1 MYFCYHCK
9 EPICFSDEYISK
21 TGKSIPLDSRTKRP
35 HSCTRS
41 VLTHASTHTPTH
53 PPIYAPPKRSVAY
66 TPFTNDRI
74 PTQKIKH
81 FKGTEEE
88 FQKKWK

>member
-21 TGKSIPLDSRTKRP
+21 TGKSIPLDFVTRKP
-35 HSCTRS
+35 HNCERFVS
-41 VLTHASTHTPTH
+41 THASTHASTH
-53 PPIYAPPKRSVAY
+53 DPPKTKRIVAY
-66 TPFTNDRI
+66 TPFANDRI

-81 FKGTEEE
+81 FRGTQEE
-88 FQKKWK
+88 FQEKWK

>member
-9 EPICFSDEYISK
+9 EPICFSNEYISK
-21 TGKSIPLDSRTKRP
+21 AGKSIPLNFVTKRP
-35 HSCTRS
+35 HNCTRAVS
-41 VLTHASTHTPTH
+41 THASTH
-53 PPIYAPPKRSVAY
+53 ALPKTKRIVAN
-66 TPFTNDRI
+66 TLFTSDRI

-88 FQKKWK
+88 FREKWK

>member
-21 TGKSIPLDSRTKRP
+21 TGKSIPLNYRTKRP
-35 HSCTRS
+35 HNCIRS
-41 VLTHASTHTPTH
+41 VSTYASIHNSIHAPS
-53 PPIYAPPKRSVAY
+53 KRIIAY
-66 TPFTNDRI
+66 SSFTNDRI

-81 FKGTEEE
+81 FKGTQEE
-88 FQKKWK
+88 FQEKWK

>member
-21 TGKSIPLDSRTKRP
+21 TGKSIPLNYSTKRP
-35 HSCTRS
+35 HNCTRAVS
-41 VLTHASTHTPTH
+41 THASTRAPSKRIVAHT
-53 PPIYAPPKRSVAY
+53 S
-66 TPFTNDRI
+66 FTDDRI

-81 FKGTEEE
+81 FKGTQEE
-88 FQKKWK
+88 FQEKWK